1 MVRSFKRHRNL
12 SLSLFTSAT
21 RVCGVDE
28 AGCGP
33 LAGPVYAAAVIL
45 DPDRPI
51 RGLRDSKLLP
61 AATRERLADRIRE
74 KSMAWSIAFAS
85 VEEIDTINILQ
96 ARLLAM
102 RRAVE
107 GLSVEPGHVLVDG
120 NQLPKLHHPCEAVVK
135 GDAKIAAIAAAS
147 ILAKTARDA
156 LMRSLHAEHPQY
168 GFDQHVG
175 YATRRHLA
183 SLAEHGASA
192 IHRRSFA
199 PVRAAIEARL
209 AGTPLSLASIESIA
223 SAWSDE
229 EE

>member
-1 MVRSFKRHRNL
+1 MRRHR
-12 SLSLFTSAT
+12 SLSLRFFTTAT
-21 RVCGVDE
+21 HVCGVDE
-28 AGCGP
+28 AGRGP

-45 DPDRPI
+45 DPEQPI
-51 RGLRDSKLLP
+51 RGLRDSKVLP
-61 AATRERLADRIRE
+61 ADKRERLADRIRE
-74 KSMAWSIAFAS
+74 KATAWAVASAS

-96 ARLLAM
+96 ASLLAM

-107 GLSVEPGHVLVDG
+107 GLSVAPGHVLVDG
-120 NQLPKLHHPCEAVVK
+120 NQLPKLPHTCEAVVQ
-135 GDAKIAAIAAAS
+135 GDAKVAAIAAAS

-156 LMRSLHAEHPQY
+156 LMKSLHDEHPQY

-229 EE
+229 D

>member
-1 MVRSFKRHRNL
+1 MVRSVKRHRNL

-45 DPDRPI
+45 DPERPI

-61 AATRERLADRIRE
+61 AATREKLADRIRE
-74 KSMAWSIAFAS
+74 KSTAWSIAFAS

-107 GLSVEPGHVLVDG
+107 GLSVAPGHVLVDG
-120 NQLPKLHHPCEAVVK
+120 NQLPMLRHTCEAVVK
-135 GDAKIAAIAAAS
+135 GDAKVAAIAAAS

-156 LMRSLHAEHPQY
+156 LMKSLHDEHPQY

-229 EE
+229 D